1 VPQSRSYAFSDPYAM
16 AAAVR
21 GSSTELVLT
30 SKGDFHGSITTI
42 DLHRL
47 LMLRAT
53 LTVPAIIRTAIT
65 SGRATIMFLADRQQ
79 GSFGY
84 GNREMV
90 PDEILSYGQDAN
102 DHFRSGANLRCA
114 AMSLTPDDLVAAGEA
129 IAGREIAVPSANRI
143 VRPEPAAMCRLMVL
157 HDAVGKLA
165 EAAPEKLTNPAIATA
180 LERELV
186 HAMVRC
192 LIEPIAAG
200 ERGDT
205 TRHARIIGRFE
216 DYLAS
221 RRYEPIY
228 LAEICAAIGVSERT
242 LRSFCQEHLGV
253 GPVRYLWLR
262 RMNLAHRALLRA
274 EAGKT
279 SVTEIAT
286 AHGFWELGRFSV
298 EYRALFDEAPSA
310 TLRRVPDEGGR
321 QSVRHWVALSE
332 SA

>member
-1 VPQSRSYAFSDPYAM
+1 MLQSHSHAFFDPYAM

-53 LTVPAIIRTAIT
+53 LSVPAIVRTAIT
-65 SGRATIMFLADRQQ
+65 SGRATIMFLSDRQQ
-79 GSFGY
+79 GPFGY
-84 GNREMV
+84 GSQEMS
-90 PDEILSYGQDAN
+90 PGEILSYGQDAN
-102 DHFRSGANLRCA
+102 DHFRSGPNLRCA
-114 AMSLTPDDLVAAGEA
+114 AMSLTPDDLAAAGEA
-129 IAGREIAVPSANRI
+129 IAGREIAVPSGNRI
-143 VRPEPAAMCRLMVL
+143 VWPQQASMSRLMVL
-157 HDAVGKLA
+157 HEAVRRLA
-165 EAAPEKLTNPAIATA
+165 EAAPAMLSRPAVAAA
-180 LERELV
+180 LEGELV

-192 LIEPIAAG
+192 LVEPIAAG
-200 ERGDT
+200 EGGDT

-221 RRYEPIY
+221 RRYEPVY

-242 LRSFCQEHLGV
+242 LRAFCQEHLGV

-274 EAGKT
+274 EADKT

-286 AHGFWELGRFSV
+286 DHGFWELGRFSV

-310 TLRRVPDEGGR
+310 TLRRVPDEGR
-321 QSVRHWVALSE
+321 WQLARYWVPLSD